1 MFKQLLTQVQN
12 KYKEKLEENEKYKE
26 LLNKANTLP
35 KFYNHSYPLNNKL
48 TISYKLL
55 MDICPDLNENDAI
68 ILRGVIPIDELI
80 LSCVYATE
88 CKTNVKFYFVATT
101 KYLWLIN
108 TEGYLKYNYQ
118 NLTIEVIKNGILS
131 KTILLSNMLF
141 NINGTNEMLLAFV
154 KLFQDS
160 NYREDEI
167 NKKLDILCDTIPRIF
182 YLNDLG
188 AGISIGTNNEIVF
201 HTKTFHYKYNIKDIN
216 NYELLLD
223 NTVIEEKKSM
233 HRNRITANKNSCY
246 EMTIRITIDNNTFL
260 IPILEKND
268 FSTLYSSTSKEF
280 RENIEFAS
288 DIIDILD
295 ELDNKLLNGEL

>member
-26 LLNKANTLP
+26 LLNKVNTLP
-35 KFYNHSYPLNNKL
+35 KFYNHSHSLNNKL

-68 ILRGVIPIDELI
+68 ILRKVIPIDELI
-80 LSCVYATE
+80 LSCVYANE

-118 NLTIEVIKNGILS
+118 DLTIEVIKNSMLS

-167 NKKLDILCDTIPRIF
+167 NKKLEILCDTIPRIF

-288 DIIDILD
+288 NIIDILD
-295 ELDNKLLNGEL
+295 DLDNKLLNGEL

>member
-1 MFKQLLTQVQN
+1 MFKQLFNQVQN

-26 LLNKANTLP
+26 LLNKVSILP
-35 KFYNHSYPLNNKL
+35 NFYSYPHPLNNKL

-68 ILRGVIPIDELI
+68 TLREVIPIDELV

-108 TEGYLKYNYQ
+108 TDGYLKYNYQ
-118 NLTIEVIKNGILS
+118 DLSIELIKNGMLS

-141 NINGTNEMLLAFV
+141 NINGSNEMLLPFI

-160 NYREDEI
+160 NYLNDEI
-167 NKKLDILCDTIPRIF
+167 NKKLEMLCNTIPSIY
-182 YLNDLG
+182 YLNDI
-188 AGISIGTNNEIVF
+188 ASGISIGINNEIVF
-201 HTKTFHYKYNIKDIN
+201 HTKTFHYKYSINNIK

-223 NTVIEEKKSM
+223 NTVVEEKKSN

-246 EMTIRITIDNNTFL
+246 EMMIRITTLDNTFL
-260 IPILEKND
+260 IPILEKNA
-268 FSTLYSSTSKEF
+268 FTTLYSSTSKEF
-280 RENIEFAS
+280 RENREFAS
-288 DIIDILD
+288 TIINILD
-295 ELDNKLLNGEL
+295 ELDNKLLTGKL

>member
-35 KFYNHSYPLNNKL
+35 KFYNHSHSENNKL

-68 ILRGVIPIDELI
+68 ILRKTIPIDELI
-80 LSCVYATE
+80 LSCVYANE

-101 KYLWLIN
+101 KYLWLVN

-118 NLTIEVIKNGILS
+118 DLTIEVIKNSMLS

-167 NKKLDILCDTIPRIF
+167 NKKLEILCDTIPRIF

-288 DIIDILD
+288 NIIDILD
-295 ELDNKLLNGEL
+295 DLDNKLLNGEL

>member
-35 KFYNHSYPLNNKL
+35 KFYNHSHSENNKL

-68 ILRGVIPIDELI
+68 ILRKTIPIDELI
-80 LSCVYATE
+80 LSCVYANE

-118 NLTIEVIKNGILS
+118 DLTIEVIKNSMLS

-167 NKKLDILCDTIPRIF
+167 NKKLEILCDTIPRIF

-288 DIIDILD
+288 NIIDILD
-295 ELDNKLLNGEL
+295 DLDNKLLNGEL

>member
-35 KFYNHSYPLNNKL
+35 KFYNHSHSENNKL

-68 ILRGVIPIDELI
+68 ILRKVIPIDELI
-80 LSCVYATE
+80 LSCVYANE

-118 NLTIEVIKNGILS
+118 DLTIEVIKNSMLS

-167 NKKLDILCDTIPRIF
+167 NKKLEILCDTIPRIF

-288 DIIDILD
+288 NIIDILD
-295 ELDNKLLNGEL
+295 DLDNKLLNGEL

>member
-26 LLNKANTLP
+26 LLNKVNTLP
-35 KFYNHSYPLNNKL
+35 KFYSDSHPLNNKL

-68 ILRGVIPIDELI
+68 ILRKTIPIDELI
-80 LSCVYATE
+80 LSCVYANE
-88 CKTNVKFYFVATT
+88 CKTNVNFYFVATT

-108 TEGYLKYNYQ
+108 TEGYHKYNYQ
-118 NLTIEVIKNGILS
+118 DLTIEVIKNSMLS

-167 NKKLDILCDTIPRIF
+167 NKKLEILCDTIPRIF

-288 DIIDILD
+288 NIIDILD
-295 ELDNKLLNGEL
+295 DLDNKLLNGEL

>member
-26 LLNKANTLP
+26 LLNKVNTLP
-35 KFYNHSYPLNNKL
+35 KFYSDSHPLNNKL

-68 ILRGVIPIDELI
+68 ILRKTIPIDELI
-80 LSCVYATE
+80 LSCVYANE

-101 KYLWLIN
+101 KYLWLVN
-108 TEGYLKYNYQ
+108 TEGHLKYNYQ
-118 NLTIEVIKNGILS
+118 DLTIEVIKNSMLS

-141 NINGTNEMLLAFV
+141 NINGTNEMLLAFI

-167 NKKLDILCDTIPRIF
+167 NKKLEILCNTIPRIF
-182 YLNDLG
+182 YLNSL
-188 AGISIGTNNEIVF
+188 ASGISISINNEIVF
-201 HTKTFHYKYNIKDIN
+201 HTKVFHYKYNIKDIK

-223 NTVIEEKKSM
+223 NTVVEEKKSN

-246 EMTIRITIDNNTFL
+246 EMMLRITTDNNTFF
-260 IPILEKND
+260 IPILEKNT
-268 FSTLYSSTSKEF
+268 FSALYSSTSKEF
-280 RENIEFAS
+280 RESREFAS
-288 DIIDILD
+288 NIINLLD
-295 ELDNKLLNGEL
+295 DLDNKLLNGEL

>member
-12 KYKEKLEENEKYKE
+12 KYKEKVEENEKYKE
-26 LLNKANTLP
+26 LLNKVNTLP
-35 KFYNHSYPLNNKL
+35 KFYNYSHSLNNKL

-68 ILRGVIPIDELI
+68 ILREVIPVDELI
-80 LSCVYATE
+80 LSCVYANE
-88 CKTNVKFYFVATT
+88 CKTNVKFYFIATT
-101 KYLWLIN
+101 KYLWLVN

-118 NLTIEVIKNGILS
+118 DLIIEVIKNSMLS

-141 NINGTNEMLLAFV
+141 NINGSNEILLAFI

-160 NYREDEI
+160 NYREEEI
-167 NKKLDILCDTIPRIF
+167 NRKLEILCNTIPRF
-182 YLNDLG
+182 FFLNDL
-188 AGISIGTNNEIVF
+188 ASGISIGLNNEIVF
-201 HTKTFHYKYNIKDIN
+201 HTKTFHYKYNIKDIK

-223 NTVIEEKKSM
+223 NTVIEEKKSN

-246 EMTIRITIDNNTFL
+246 EMMVRITTDNNTFL
-260 IPILEKND
+260 IPILEKNA

-280 RENIEFAS
+280 IENKESAS
-288 DIIDILD
+288 NIIDILD
-295 ELDNKLLNGEL
+295 DLDNKLLNGEL

>member
-35 KFYNHSYPLNNKL
+35 KFYNHSHSENNKL

-68 ILRGVIPIDELI
+68 ILRKTIPIDELI
-80 LSCVYATE
+80 LSCVYANE

-101 KYLWLIN
+101 KYLWLVN

-118 NLTIEVIKNGILS
+118 DLTIKIIKNSMLS

-167 NKKLDILCDTIPRIF
+167 NKKLEILCDTIPRIF

-288 DIIDILD
+288 NIIDILD
-295 ELDNKLLNGEL
+295 DLDNKLLNGEL

>member
-1 MFKQLLTQVQN
+1 MFKELLNKVQN

-26 LLNKANTLP
+26 LLNKVNILP
-35 KFYNHSYPLNNKL
+35 KFYNYSHTLNNKL

-68 ILRGVIPIDELI
+68 ILREVIPIDELI
-80 LSCVYATE
+80 LSCIYANE
-88 CKTNVKFYFVATT
+88 CKTNVKFYFIATT
-101 KYLWLIN
+101 KYLWLVN

-118 NLTIEVIKNGILS
+118 DLTIEVIKNSMLS
-131 KTILLSNMLF
+131 KTVLLSNMLF
-141 NINGTNEMLLAFV
+141 NINGSNEMLLSFI

-167 NKKLDILCDTIPRIF
+167 NKKLEILCNTIPRIF
-182 YLNDLG
+182 YLNSL
-188 AGISIGTNNEIVF
+188 ASGISISINNEIVF
-201 HTKTFHYKYNIKDIN
+201 HTKVFHYKYNIKDIK

-223 NTVIEEKKSM
+223 NTVIEEKKSK

-246 EMTIRITIDNNTFL
+246 EMMLRITTDNNTFF
-260 IPILEKND
+260 IPILEKNA
-268 FSTLYSSTSKEF
+268 FSSLYSSTSKEF

-288 DIIDILD
+288 NIIDILD
-295 ELDNKLLNGEL
+295 SLDNKLLNGEL

>member
-12 KYKEKLEENEKYKE
+12 KYKEKLEENENYKE
-26 LLNKANTLP
+26 LLNKVNTLP
-35 KFYNHSYPLNNKL
+35 KFYNYSHPLNNKL

-68 ILRGVIPIDELI
+68 ILRKTIPIDELI
-80 LSCVYATE
+80 LSCVYANE
-88 CKTNVKFYFVATT
+88 CKTNIKFYFVATT
-101 KYLWLIN
+101 KYLWLVN
-108 TEGYLKYNYQ
+108 TEGHIKYNYQ
-118 NLTIEVIKNGILS
+118 DLTIEVIKNSMLS

-288 DIIDILD
+288 NIIDILD
-295 ELDNKLLNGEL
+295 DLDNKLLNGEL

>member
-1 MFKQLLTQVQN
+1 MFKQLLNQVQN

-26 LLNKANTLP
+26 LLNKAATLP
-35 KFYNHSYPLNNKL
+35 KFYNYSHPLNNKL

-68 ILRGVIPIDELI
+68 ILREVIPIDELI
-80 LSCVYATE
+80 LSCVYANE

-101 KYLWLIN
+101 KYLWLVN

-118 NLTIEVIKNGILS
+118 DLTIEVIKNSMLS

-141 NINGTNEMLLAFV
+141 NINGSNEILLAFI

-167 NKKLDILCDTIPRIF
+167 NKKLEILCNTVPSIY
-182 YLNDLG
+182 YLNDI
-188 AGISIGTNNEIVF
+188 ASGISIGINNEIVF
-201 HTKTFHYKYNIKDIN
+201 HTKTFHYKYNIKDIK

-223 NTVIEEKKSM
+223 NTVVEDKKSN

-246 EMTIRITIDNNTFL
+246 EMAIRITTDDNTFL
-260 IPILEKND
+260 IPTLEKNA
-268 FSTLYSSTSKEF
+268 FTTLYSSTSREF
-280 RENIEFAS
+280 RENREFAS
-288 DIIDILD
+288 KLINLLD
-295 ELDNKLLNGEL
+295 DLDNKLLNGEL

>member
-35 KFYNHSYPLNNKL
+35 KFYSDSHPLNNKL

-68 ILRGVIPIDELI
+68 ILRKTIPIDELI
-80 LSCVYATE
+80 LSCVYANE

-118 NLTIEVIKNGILS
+118 DLTIEVIKNSMLS

-167 NKKLDILCDTIPRIF
+167 NKKLEILCDTIPRIF

-288 DIIDILD
+288 NIIDILD
-295 ELDNKLLNGEL
+295 DLDNKLLNGEL

>member
-26 LLNKANTLP
+26 LLNKVNTLP
-35 KFYNHSYPLNNKL
+35 KFYSDSHPLNNKL

-68 ILRGVIPIDELI
+68 ILRKTIPIDELI
-80 LSCVYATE
+80 LSCVYANE

-118 NLTIEVIKNGILS
+118 DLTIEVIKNSMLS

-167 NKKLDILCDTIPRIF
+167 NKKLEILCDTIPRIF

-288 DIIDILD
+288 NIIDILD
-295 ELDNKLLNGEL
+295 DLDNKLLNGEL

>member
-12 KYKEKLEENEKYKE
+12 KYKEKVEGNEKYKE

-35 KFYNHSYPLNNKL
+35 KFYNYSHTEHNKL

-68 ILRGVIPIDELI
+68 ILREVIPIDELI
-80 LSCVYATE
+80 LSCVYANE
-88 CKTNVKFYFVATT
+88 CKTNVKFYFIATT
-101 KYLWLIN
+101 KYLWLVN

-118 NLTIEVIKNGILS
+118 DLTIEVIKNSILS
-131 KTILLSNMLF
+131 KTVLLSNMLF
-141 NINGTNEMLLAFV
+141 NINGSNEILLAFI

-160 NYREDEI
+160 NYREEEI
-167 NKKLDILCDTIPRIF
+167 NRKLEILCNTIPRIF
-182 YLNDLG
+182 YLNDL
-188 AGISIGTNNEIVF
+188 ASGISIGINNEVVF
-201 HTKTFHYKYNIKDIN
+201 HTKTFHYKYNIKNIK

-223 NTVIEEKKSM
+223 NTVIEDKKSN

-246 EMTIRITIDNNTFL
+246 EMMIRITTLDNTFL

-268 FSTLYSSTSKEF
+268 FSTLYSSTSKKF
-280 RENIEFAS
+280 RENREFAS
-288 DIIDILD
+288 NIIDILD
-295 ELDNKLLNGEL
+295 DLDNKLLNGEL

>member
-68 ILRGVIPIDELI
+68 ILRKTIPIDELI

-141 NINGTNEMLLAFV
+141 NINGTNETLLTFI
-154 KLFQDS
+154 KLFQDT

-167 NKKLDILCDTIPRIF
+167 NKKLEILCNTIPRIF
-182 YLNDLG
+182 YLNDLES
-188 AGISIGTNNEIVF
+188 GISIGTNNEIIF
-201 HTKTFHYKYNIKDIN
+201 HTKTFHYKYNIKDIK
-216 NYELLLD
+216 NYELLID
-223 NTVIEEKKSM
+223 NTVVEEKKSI

-288 DIIDILD
+288 NIIDILD
-295 ELDNKLLNGEL
+295 DLDNKLLNGEL

>member
-35 KFYNHSYPLNNKL
+35 KFYNYSHTEHNKL

-88 CKTNVKFYFVATT
+88 CKTNIKFYFIATT

-108 TEGYLKYNYQ
+108 TEGHIKYNYQ
-118 NLTIEVIKNGILS
+118 DLTIEIIKNSMLS

-141 NINGTNEMLLAFV
+141 NINGSNEILLEFI

-160 NYREDEI
+160 NYRENEI
-167 NKKLDILCDTIPRIF
+167 NKKLEILCNTIPSVY
-182 YLNDLG
+182 YLNDI
-188 AGISIGTNNEIVF
+188 ASGISIGLNNEIVF
-201 HTKTFHYKYNIKDIN
+201 HTKTFHYKYNIKNIK

-223 NTVIEEKKSM
+223 NIVVEEKKSN
-233 HRNRITANKNSCY
+233 HRNRITANKNSCH
-246 EMTIRITIDNNTFL
+246 EMSIRITTDNNTFF
-260 IPILEKND
+260 IPILEKNA

-295 ELDNKLLNGEL
+295 ELDNKLQNGEL

>member
-26 LLNKANTLP
+26 LLNKVNTLP
-35 KFYNHSYPLNNKL
+35 KFYNHSHSLNNKL

-68 ILRGVIPIDELI
+68 ILRKVIPIDELI
-80 LSCVYATE
+80 LSCVYANE

-101 KYLWLIN
+101 KYLWLVN

-118 NLTIEVIKNGILS
+118 DLTIEVIKNSILS

-167 NKKLDILCDTIPRIF
+167 NKKLEILCNTIPSIF

-246 EMTIRITIDNNTFL
+246 EMTIRITTDNNTFF
-260 IPILEKND
+260 IPILEKNA
-268 FSTLYSSTSKEF
+268 FSSLYSSTSKEF

-288 DIIDILD
+288 NIIDILD
-295 ELDNKLLNGEL
+295 NLDNKLLNGEL

>member
-26 LLNKANTLP
+26 LLNKVNTLP
-35 KFYNHSYPLNNKL
+35 KFYSDSHPLNNKL

-68 ILRGVIPIDELI
+68 ILREVIPIDELI
-80 LSCVYATE
+80 LSCIYANE
-88 CKTNVKFYFVATT
+88 CKTNVKFYFIATT
-101 KYLWLIN
+101 KYLWLVN
-108 TEGYLKYNYQ
+108 KEGHLKYNYQ
-118 NLTIEVIKNGILS
+118 DLTIEVIKNSMLS

-167 NKKLDILCDTIPRIF
+167 NKKLEILCDTIPRIF
-182 YLNDLG
+182 YLNNLG

-246 EMTIRITIDNNTFL
+246 EMTIRITTDNNTFF
-260 IPILEKND
+260 IPILEKNA
-268 FSTLYSSTSKEF
+268 FSSLYSSTSKEF

-288 DIIDILD
+288 NIIDILD
-295 ELDNKLLNGEL
+295 DLDNKLLNGEL

>member
-1 MFKQLLTQVQN
+1 MFKQLLTQVQK
-12 KYKEKLEENEKYKE
+12 KYKEKVKENEKYNE
-26 LLNKANTLP
+26 LLNKVSTLP
-35 KFYNHSYPLNNKL
+35 KFYNYSNTENNKP

-55 MDICPDLNENDAI
+55 MNICPDLNENDAI
-68 ILRGVIPIDELI
+68 ILRKVIPIDELI
-80 LSCVYATE
+80 LSCVYANE

-118 NLTIEVIKNGILS
+118 DLTIEVIKNSMLS

-167 NKKLDILCDTIPRIF
+167 NKKLEILCDTIPRIF

-246 EMTIRITIDNNTFL
+246 EMTIRITTDNNTFF
-260 IPILEKND
+260 IPILEKNA
-268 FSTLYSSTSKEF
+268 FSSLYSSTSKEF

-288 DIIDILD
+288 NIIDILD
-295 ELDNKLLNGEL
+295 DLDNKLLNGEL